1 MFNLTDYEKDI
12 RTGATTAK
20 VAPEE
25 AMNQFIYNLVIMR
38 DHYKIFSPE
47 IDFRALGQQ
56 WNRLSSDTRNTQKI
70 SCCNALR
77 RSSHG
82 L

>member
-25 AMNQFIYNLVIMR
+25 VMNQFIYNLVIIIR
-38 DHYKIFSPE
+38 YSH
-47 IDFRALGQQ
+47 
-56 WNRLSSDTRNTQKI
+56 
-70 SCCNALR
+70 LR
-77 RSSHG
+77 
-82 L
+82 

>member
-12 RTGATTAK
+12 RTGATSAK

-38 DHYKIFSPE
+38 DHYKIFPSE
-47 IDFRALGQQ
+47 IDFRVLGQQ
-56 WNRLSSDTRNTQKI
+56 WNRLSSDTRNNQKNA
-70 SCCNALR
+70 CYNALR
-77 RSSHG
+77 RSARG

>member
-12 RTGATTAK
+12 RIGATSAK

-25 AMNQFIYNLVIMR
+25 AINQFIYNLVVMR
-38 DHYKIFSPE
+38 DHYKIFSPK

-56 WNRLSSDTRNTQKI
+56 WNRLSSDTRNNQKI
-70 SCCNALR
+70 ACCNTLV
-77 RSSHG
+77 RSSRG